1 MPDGQLIAYMLCASL
16 TVDMTSDS
24 TVQVLLPLA
33 LDGAYTY
40 AVPGGMTLAEGDYV
54 RVPLG
59 PRQMIGVVWQVGGAA
74 PDVARLRPVSER
86 YDTPAMPRLHREF
99 IDWVARY
106 YLENPG
112 QVLRMCLRVP
122 EALAGERQQIAWRA
136 SGREPDKLTAQRA
149 RVLEI
154 ASDGLA
160 RRAAELA
167 TEAGVSAAVVKGL
180 QDHGA
185 LEPVTLPALAPFEVP
200 HPGHNPVTLNKG
212 QEDAARTLRSGVAAR
227 AFSVTLLDG
236 VTGSGKTEVYF
247 EAMAAALAQGRQV
260 LLLLPEIAL
269 TGSFLRR
276 VEERFGVAP
285 AEWHSAVRPRERER
299 VWRGVATGEA
309 RIVVGA
315 RSALFLPWTRP
326 GLFVVDEEHEPAF
339 KQEEG
344 VTYHARDMAVLYG
357 SLGNFPV
364 ILSSATPSL
373 ESLWNTSRG
382 RYGHVKL
389 EARYGKAV
397 LPDVSLLD
405 MRQQKM
411 AGGEWLAPDLVQAV
425 ETTLAAGDQA
435 LLFLNRRGYAPLTL
449 CRTCGFRLAC
459 PSCASWLVEHRFR
472 GRLACH
478 HCGHEEPVPESCPEC
493 GAEDSLVACGPG
505 VERLAEEAATR
516 FPEARIAILSSDLS
530 RGVMLG
536 ETLRDIAKGEFNL
549 IIGTQLVAKGHHFPG
564 LTLAGVVD
572 ADLALETTDP
582 RAGER
587 TWQMLAQVSGRAGRG
602 DKRGRAIVQ
611 TYMPDHPLM
620 QALAAQDRDKFLE
633 HESKIRER
641 AMLPPFGRMAG
652 IIISG
657 EDRNQTARFAQ
668 SLAAGRPD
676 ASDVQVLGPA
686 PAPLAMVRGRYRFRY
701 LVMSARDV
709 DIQAYLRAWLKDVKP
724 RGNLRLNID
733 VDPYSF
739 L

>member
-1 MPDGQLIAYMLCASL
+1 MP
-16 TVDMTSDS
+16 SDS

-33 LDGAYTY
+33 LEGAYTY
-40 AVPGGMTLAEGDYV
+40 AVPQGMSLAEGDYV

-74 PDVARLRPVSER
+74 PEGAKLRAVAER
-86 YDTPAMPRLHREF
+86 YDTPPMPALHRQF

-149 RVLEI
+149 RVMEI

-167 TEAGVSAAVVKGL
+167 AEAGVSAGVVKGL
-180 QDHGA
+180 QEQGA
-185 LEPVTLPALAPFEVP
+185 LEPVALPALEPFRAPE
-200 HPGHNPVTLNKG
+200 PGHSAVRLNTG
-212 QEDAARTLRSGVAAR
+212 QQEAARLLRAAVTAR
-227 AFSVTLLDG
+227 GFSVSLLDG

-247 EAMAAALAQGRQV
+247 EAMAAALARGQQV

-269 TGSFLRR
+269 TGPFLRR

-309 RIVVGA
+309 KIVVGA
-315 RSALFLPWTRP
+315 RSALFLPWARP
-326 GLFVVDEEHEPAF
+326 GLIVVDEEHEPAF

-344 VTYHARDMAVLYG
+344 VNYHARDMAVLYG
-357 SLGNFPV
+357 SLGGFPV
-364 ILSSATPSL
+364 VLSSATPSL
-373 ESLWNTSRG
+373 ESLWNAGRG
-382 RYGHVKL
+382 RYRHVRL

-397 LPDVSLLD
+397 LPEVSLLD
-405 MRQQKM
+405 MRRQNM
-411 AGGEWLAPDLVQAV
+411 PGGEWLAPDLVQAV
-425 ETTLAAGDQA
+425 AGTLAAGDQA

-449 CRTCGFRLAC
+449 CRTCGHRLAC

-472 GRLACH
+472 GRLVCH
-478 HCGHEEPVPESCPEC
+478 HCGHEEPVPKTCPEC

-505 VERLAEEAATR
+505 VERLAEEASSR

-530 RGVMLG
+530 RGNLLG
-536 ETLRDIAKGEFNL
+536 EMLRDIARAEYNL

-602 DKRGRAIVQ
+602 DRPGRAIVQ

-620 QALAAQDRDKFLE
+620 RSLAAQDRDSFLD
-633 HESKIRER
+633 HESEIRQR

-652 IIISG
+652 IIVSG
-657 EDRNQTARFAQ
+657 EDREEASRFAQ
-668 SLAAGRPD
+668 ALARSQPQ

-686 PAPLAMVRGRYRFRY
+686 PAPLAMVRGRHRFRL
-701 LVMSARDV
+701 LVMCAREV
-709 DIQAYLRAWLKDVKP
+709 DIQAYLRQWLGGVKA
-724 RGNLRLNID
+724 RGSLRLNVD

>member
-1 MPDGQLIAYMLCASL
+1 
-16 TVDMTSDS
+16 MTSDS

-40 AVPGGMTLAEGDYV
+40 TVPDGMVLAEGDYV

-59 PRQMIGVVWQVGGAA
+59 PRQMTGVVWQVGGKT
-74 PDVARLRPVSER
+74 PDATKLRAVVER
-86 YDTPAMPRLHREF
+86 YDCPAMPALHMKF

-122 EALAGERQQIAWRA
+122 EALAGERQQIAWIA
-136 SGREPDKLTAQRA
+136 SGNVPDKMTSQRQ
-149 RVLEI
+149 RVLEV

-160 RRAAELA
+160 RRASDLA
-167 TEAGVSAAVVKGL
+167 VEAGVSAGVVKGL
-180 QDHGA
+180 QEQGA
-185 LEPVTLPALAPFEVP
+185 LKLVTLPALAPFRDPE
-200 HPGHNPVTLNKG
+200 PGHNPVTLNAA
-212 QEDAARTLRSGVAAR
+212 QEQAARRLRAAVTAR
-227 AFSVTLLDG
+227 EFSVSLLDG

-247 EAMAAALAQGRQV
+247 EAMAAALARGQQV

-309 RIVVGA
+309 KIVVGA
-315 RSALFLPWTRP
+315 RSALFLPWAKP
-326 GLFVVDEEHEPAF
+326 GLIVVDEEHEPAF

-357 SLGNFPV
+357 SLGGFPV
-364 ILSSATPSL
+364 VLSSATPSL
-373 ESLWNTSRG
+373 ESLWNAGRG
-382 RYGHVKL
+382 RYAHVSL
-389 EARYGKAV
+389 ESRYGKAV

-405 MRQQKM
+405 MRKQKM
-411 AGGEWLAPDLVQAV
+411 PGGEWLAPDLVQAV
-425 ETTLAAGDQA
+425 EQTLEAGDQA

-459 PSCASWLVEHRFR
+459 PQCASWLVEHRFR
-472 GRLACH
+472 NKLACH
-478 HCGHEEPVPESCPEC
+478 HCGHEEPVPKACPEC
-493 GAEDSLVACGPG
+493 GSEEALVACGPG

-530 RGVMLG
+530 RGAMLG
-536 ETLRDIAKGEFNL
+536 ETLRDIARGEYNL

-602 DKRGRAIVQ
+602 ERRGRAIVQ

-620 QALAAQDRDKFLE
+620 QALAAQDRDRFVG
-633 HESKIRER
+633 HESEIRER
-641 AMLPPFGRMAG
+641 AMLPPFRADGR
-652 IIISG
+652 
-657 EDRNQTARFAQ
+657 DHH
-668 SLAAGRPD
+668 
-676 ASDVQVLGPA
+676 
-686 PAPLAMVRGRYRFRY
+686 FR
-701 LVMSARDV
+701 
-709 DIQAYLRAWLKDVKP
+709 
-724 RGNLRLNID
+724 
-733 VDPYSF
+733 
-739 L
+739 

>member
-1 MPDGQLIAYMLCASL
+1 MP
-16 TVDMTSDS
+16 SDS

-33 LDGAYTY
+33 LEGAYTY
-40 AVPGGMTLAEGDYV
+40 AVPQGMTLAEGDYV

-74 PDVARLRPVSER
+74 PEGAKLRAVAER
-86 YDTPAMPRLHREF
+86 YDTPPMPALHRQF

-149 RVLEI
+149 RVMEI

-167 TEAGVSAAVVKGL
+167 AEAGVSAGVVKGL
-180 QDHGA
+180 QEQGA
-185 LEPVTLPALAPFEVP
+185 LEPVALPALEPFRAPE
-200 HPGHNPVTLNKG
+200 PGHSAVRLNTG
-212 QEDAARTLRSGVAAR
+212 QQEAARLLRAAVTAR
-227 AFSVTLLDG
+227 GFSVSLLDG

-247 EAMAAALAQGRQV
+247 EAMAAALARGQQV

-269 TGSFLRR
+269 TGPFLRR

-309 RIVVGA
+309 KIVVGA
-315 RSALFLPWTRP
+315 RSALFLPWARP
-326 GLFVVDEEHEPAF
+326 GLIVVDEEHEPAF

-344 VTYHARDMAVLYG
+344 VNYHARDMAVLYG
-357 SLGNFPV
+357 SLGGFPV
-364 ILSSATPSL
+364 VLSSATPSL
-373 ESLWNTSRG
+373 ESLWNAGRG
-382 RYGHVKL
+382 RYGHVRL

-397 LPDVSLLD
+397 LPEVSLLD
-405 MRQQKM
+405 MRRQNM
-411 AGGEWLAPDLVQAV
+411 PGGEWLAPDLVQAV
-425 ETTLAAGDQA
+425 AGTLAAGDQA

-449 CRTCGFRLAC
+449 CRTCGHRLAC

-472 GRLACH
+472 GRLVCH
-478 HCGHEEPVPESCPEC
+478 HCGHEEPVPKTCPEC

-505 VERLAEEAATR
+505 VERLAEEASSR

-530 RGVMLG
+530 RGNLLG
-536 ETLRDIAKGEFNL
+536 EMLRDIAKGEYSL

-602 DKRGRAIVQ
+602 DRPGRAIVQ

-620 QALAAQDRDKFLE
+620 RSLAAQDRDSFLD
-633 HESKIRER
+633 HESEIRQR

-652 IIISG
+652 IIVSG
-657 EDRNQTARFAQ
+657 EDREEASRFAQ
-668 SLAAGRPD
+668 ALARSQPQ

-686 PAPLAMVRGRYRFRY
+686 PAPLAMVRGRHRFRL
-701 LVMSARDV
+701 LVMCAREV
-709 DIQAYLRAWLKDVKP
+709 DIQAYLRQWLGGVKA
-724 RGNLRLNID
+724 RGSLRLNVD

>member
-1 MPDGQLIAYMLCASL
+1 MP
-16 TVDMTSDS
+16 SDS

-33 LDGAYTY
+33 LEGAYTY
-40 AVPGGMTLAEGDYV
+40 AVPQGMALAEGDYV

-59 PRQMIGVVWQVGGAA
+59 PRQMTGVVWQVGGAA
-74 PDVARLRPVSER
+74 PEGAKLRAVAER
-86 YDTPAMPRLHREF
+86 YDMAAMPALHRQF

-106 YLENPG
+106 YLESPG

-149 RVLEI
+149 RVMEI
-154 ASDGLA
+154 AADGLA
-160 RRAAELA
+160 RRAADLA
-167 TEAGVSAAVVKGL
+167 AEAGVSAGVIKGL
-180 QDHGA
+180 QEQGA
-185 LEPVTLPALAPFEVP
+185 LEPVALPALEPFGNPE
-200 HPGHNPVTLNKG
+200 PGHNPVKLNKG
-212 QEDAARTLRSGVAAR
+212 QQEAARLLRAAVTAR
-227 AFSVTLLDG
+227 GFSVSLLDG

-247 EAMAAALAQGRQV
+247 EAMAAALARGEQV

-285 AEWHSAVRPRERER
+285 AQWHSAVRPRERER
-299 VWRGVATGEA
+299 VWRGVATGAA

-315 RSALFLPWTRP
+315 RSALFLPWKRP
-326 GLFVVDEEHEPAF
+326 GLIVVDEEHEPAF

-344 VTYHARDMAVLYG
+344 VNYHARDMAVLYG
-357 SLGNFPV
+357 SLGGFPV
-364 ILSSATPSL
+364 VLSSATPSL
-373 ESLWNTSRG
+373 ESLWNAGRG
-382 RYGHVKL
+382 RYAHVRL

-397 LPDVSLLD
+397 LPEVSLLD
-405 MRQQKM
+405 MRRQKM
-411 AGGEWLAPDLVQAV
+411 PGGEWLAPDLVQAV
-425 ETTLAAGDQA
+425 ADTLAAGDQA

-449 CRTCGFRLAC
+449 CRTCGHRLAC

-478 HCGHEEPVPESCPEC
+478 HCGHEEPVPKACPGC

-505 VERLAEEAATR
+505 VERLAEEAASR

-530 RGVMLG
+530 RGNLLG
-536 ETLRDIAKGEFNL
+536 EMLRDIAKGEYNL

-602 DKRGRAIVQ
+602 DRPGRAIVQ

-620 QALAAQDRDKFLE
+620 RALAAQDRDSFLN
-633 HESKIRER
+633 HESDIRQR

-652 IIISG
+652 IIVSG
-657 EDRNQTARFAQ
+657 EDREQASRFAQ
-668 SLAAGRPD
+668 ALARSQPQ

-686 PAPLAMVRGRYRFRY
+686 PAPLSMVRGRHRFRL
-701 LVMSARDV
+701 LVMCAREV
-709 DIQAYLRAWLKDVKP
+709 DIQAYLRQWLSGVKT
-724 RGNLRLNID
+724 RGTLRLNID